1 MHLEVI
7 ESGVLMTIQD
17 QGRKGYQASGFSV
30 SGCMDQ
36 RAFHDA
42 NALLNNNLEEA
53 VLEMSYYGGTVR
65 FTGESYFVLTGAD
78 MTPRLNG
85 REVATYKVLQVK
97 GGDVLQCGKARNG
110 RFTYL
115 GVAGGFDVPL
125 VLGSKSTYLKCGI
138 GGYHGRKL
146 KSGDQIPIRK
156 ETKEILNLYLKQL
169 PPPRYSSSVS
179 IRVVPGPQFSYFTE
193 NGIGT
198 FFKEEYV
205 VTEASD
211 RMGYRLEGPFISY
224 YDKVD
229 IISDAIVFGSIQI
242 PAIGMPMILLADRQT
257 TGGYAKIGTVVTSDL
272 PKLVQC
278 MPGAKVRFE
287 CITVESAI
295 LCCKKEEKS
304 CRQLRKKVGYC
315 RNNEGWME
323 RKVKEWKQRK

>member
-1 MHLEVI
+1 MYLEVI
-7 ESGVLMTIQD
+7 EPGVLMTIQD

-30 SGCMDQ
+30 SGCMDL
-36 RAFHDA
+36 RALHDA
-42 NALLNNNLEEA
+42 NALLNNNLDEA
-53 VLEMSYYGGTVR
+53 VLEMCYFGGTVR
-65 FTGESYFVLTGAD
+65 FTGETYFVLTGAD
-78 MTPRLNG
+78 MNPHLNG
-85 REVATYKVLQVK
+85 REVSTYKVTRVK
-97 GGDVLQCGKARNG
+97 EGDVLSCGKTKNG
-110 RFTYL
+110 RFAYL

-138 GGYHGRKL
+138 GGYQGRKL
-146 KSGDQIPIRK
+146 KIGDRIPIRK

-169 PPPRYSSSVS
+169 PPLTYSNRVN

-193 NGIGT
+193 SGIAA
-198 FFKEEYV
+198 FFQEEYK

-211 RMGYRLEGPFISY
+211 RMGYRLEGPVISY

-257 TGGYAKIGTVVTSDL
+257 TGGYAKIGTVITSDL

-287 CITVESAI
+287 CITVEEAI
-295 LCCKKEEKS
+295 LCCKREDKLR
-304 CRQLRKKVGYC
+304 RQLRRKVGYC
-315 RNNEGWME
+315 PNNMGWIE
-323 RKVKEWKQRK
+323 RKVEEWKQRK